1 MKYVALIFQKILF
14 NPLFMQ
20 KHEMANKCWLQ
31 QNNDKFS
38 AQHSLFYYINA
49 LWEEMINF
57 VSSFSKTCLLWKR
70 GYVRIYNYA

>member
-1 MKYVALIFQKILF
+1 
-14 NPLFMQ
+14 MQ

-31 QNNDKFS
+31 QNNEKFS

-57 VSSFSKTCLLWKR
+57 VSSHLFVKTKSPNFSKTCLLWKR